1 MLEIELKVRVPD
13 LSPVRDR
20 LASLHAEPL
29 ESVEERDVY
38 YNAPDRDF
46 ADTDEALRVRYAGG
60 RVIITYKGP
69 KIREFGLKAREEF
82 NTMVESGEDFE
93 KMLDRLGFRRT
104 LEVRKRREYYRFAG
118 AIISLDNVDGLGTFA
133 EIEYEGKNRGDAEEA
148 IAEIA
153 RKIRV
158 EGTPLLE
165 SYLELLLSKQSGARS

>member
-13 LSPVRDR
+13 LALVRNR
-20 LASLHAEPL
+20 LTTLHAERL
-29 ESVEERDVY
+29 ETVRERDVY

-46 ADTDEALRVRYAGG
+46 AETDEALRVRYAGG
-60 RVIITYKGP
+60 RVIVTYKGP

-82 NTMVESGEDFE
+82 NTAVESGEDFE

-104 LEVRKRREYYRFAG
+104 MEVRKHREYYRFAG
-118 AIISLDNVDGLGTFA
+118 SIISLDDVDRLGTFA
-133 EIEYEGKNRGDAEEA
+133 EIEYEGENRGDAEQA

-153 RKIRV
+153 KKIGV

-165 SYLELLLSKQSGARS
+165 SYLELLIRQSEARS